1 MNRSETIGAIAAAL
15 AKAQAVMRNPAF
27 DKQNSAYQGFRYAS
41 LAAHLDAIRNPLSMH
56 GISVVQ
62 PTAVAEAGKV
72 HVTTMLLHTSGEWIA
87 SEITMPCGNT
97 ATAVGSALTYA
108 RRYSLAAL
116 VGIVGEDD
124 DDGNAATQ
132 AASEAKPNKKAPA
145 KQVESGSASHLDSHH
160 SHLALQ
166 PDQPEEFRIL
176 KVAQKTAKS
185 GSPIWWVML
194 EDRNGATLKASTFS
208 ETNGAALQMA
218 QGGRC
223 TAVLKPVKDTDY
235 FSIYSCEVKI

>member
-1 MNRSETIGAIAAAL
+1 MTRSETVGAIAAAL
-15 AKAQAVMRNPAF
+15 AKAQSVMRNPAF

-41 LAAHLDAIRNPLSMH
+41 LGAHLDAIRNPLSAN

-62 PTAVAEAGKV
+62 PTAVAEAGRV

-97 ATAVGSALTYA
+97 AQAVGSALTYA

-132 AASEAKPNKKAPA
+132 AAAEAKPIKKAAVKAEQTQDAPN
-145 KQVESGSASHLDSHH
+145 
-160 SHLALQ
+160 ALQ
-166 PDQPEEFRIL
+166 PAQAEEFKIL
-176 KVAQKTAKS
+176 KVAKKTAKS
-185 GSPIWWVML
+185 GSPIWWVMF

-208 ETNGAALQMA
+208 ETTGDALQVA
-218 QGGRC
+218 QGLRC
-223 TAVLKPVKDTDY
+223 VATLKPVKDTDY
-235 FSIYSCEVKI
+235 FSIWNCEVKS

>member
-1 MNRSETIGAIAAAL
+1 MNRSETVGAIAAAL

-62 PTAVAEAGKV
+62 PTALAEAGKV
-72 HVTTMLLHTSGEWIA
+72 HVTTMLLHTSGEWLA

-97 ATAVGSALTYA
+97 AQAVGSALTYA

-132 AASEAKPNKKAPA
+132 AASEAKPPKKAPT
-145 KQVESGSASHLDSHH
+145 KQEPAPN
-160 SHLALQ
+160 ALQ
-166 PDQPEEFRIL
+166 PDQAEEFRIL

-223 TAVLKPVKDTDY
+223 TAVLKAVKDTDY
-235 FSIYSCEVKI
+235 FSIYSCEVKS

>member
-1 MNRSETIGAIAAAL
+1 MTRSETVGAIAAAL

-62 PTAVAEAGKV
+62 PTALAEAGKV
-72 HVTTMLLHTSGEWIA
+72 HVTTMLLHTSGEWLA
-87 SEITMPCGNT
+87 SEISMPCGNT
-97 ATAVGSALTYA
+97 AQAVGSALTYA

-132 AASEAKPNKKAPA
+132 AASEAKPSKKAPT
-145 KQVESGSASHLDSHH
+145 KQEPAPN
-160 SHLALQ
+160 ALQ
-166 PDQPEEFRIL
+166 PDRAEEFRIL

-223 TAVLKPVKDTDY
+223 TAVLKAVKDTDY
-235 FSIYSCEVKI
+235 FSIYSCEVKS